1 MSVNSAV
8 SQAGGDSFS
17 APSGSSRASTQPR
30 NTLSGSG
37 SHNWTSALSH
47 ELVIVL
53 CPAGLFVVT

>member
-17 APSGSSRASTQPR
+17 APSGSSRASTEPR
-30 NTLSGSG
+30 NILSGS
-37 SHNWTSALSH
+37 WTSVLSH
-47 ELVIVL
+47 ELVIAL